1 MVILYNLNDF
11 STILKTINNYPVESD
26 ILDNINKLLQDIEVQ
41 DVKLNYK
48 NKKYNNYLLG
58 IKNFQ
63 KTEIKTNEI
72 HNKIIN
78 ILNKL
83 TDNSYQEQK
92 KHLFNLLQDENI
104 IDINNY
110 FYTLYENLVKNI
122 KCNKNFI
129 DLYVKL
135 YKELESSYIYFTNI
149 IENLCI
155 MVEEKII
162 NMKKIDFNN
171 YDDLCEFN
179 KKNDENKNVLIFL
192 LKISKNNEKQN
203 KSIEIIFSKVLTTFI
218 NNLLIFEEKNYNE
231 ILIEYIY
238 IFLINSENLYDLYK
252 LKIDEIS
259 NYKINNYKG
268 LSNKIIFKIM
278 DLIDYYN

>member
-11 STILKTINNYPVESD
+11 STILKTINNYPVDSV
-26 ILDNINKLLQDIEVQ
+26 ILDNINKLLEDIEIQ
-41 DVKLNYK
+41 DVKFNYK
-48 NKKYNNYLLG
+48 NKKYNNYLSG
-58 IKNFQ
+58 IRNFQ

-72 HNKIIN
+72 DNKIIN

-83 TDNSYQEQK
+83 TDSSYEEQK
-92 KHLFNLLQDENI
+92 KHLFNLLQDKNI

-110 FYTLYENLVKNI
+110 FYTLYENLLKNI

-135 YKELESSYIYFTNI
+135 YKELESSYIYFTYI
-149 IENLCI
+149 IENICNI
-155 MVEEKII
+155 VEEKII
-162 NMKKIDFNN
+162 NVKKIDFNN

-179 KKNDENKNVLIFL
+179 KKNDENKNILIFL
-192 LKISKNNEKQN
+192 LKISKNNEKQS
-203 KSIEIIFSKVLTTFI
+203 KSIENIFSKILTNFI

-238 IFLINSENLYDLYK
+238 IFLINSENLYHLFK
-252 LKIDEIS
+252 LKIHEIS
-259 NYKINNYKG
+259 SYKINNYKG

-278 DLIDYYN
+278 DIIDYYN